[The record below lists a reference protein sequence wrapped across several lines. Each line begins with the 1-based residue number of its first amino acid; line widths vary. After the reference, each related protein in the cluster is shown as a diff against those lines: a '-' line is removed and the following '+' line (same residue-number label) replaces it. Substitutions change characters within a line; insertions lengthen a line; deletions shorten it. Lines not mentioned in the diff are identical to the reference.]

1 VRALTSDAEFS
12 QHITDRLGSL
22 PGVEAVALGGSRAQG
37 TAREDSDWDFAVYY
51 RHSFEPQALR
61 ELGWPGQVSEVGGW
75 GGGVFN
81 GGAWLQVDDRSV
93 DVHYRDLDQVEIE
106 IANAAA
112 GRVEIEPLMFHLAG
126 IPTYLLVA
134 ELAGN
139 VVLLGDLPR
148 PDFPPALR
156 AAAPPVWWGRAEM
169 TVSYARTAHAPYG
182 RLASC
187 LGLLAQGASQAA
199 HAVLAARAEWVTN
212 EKNLLRRSHLDGINA
227 IFAAATEDKAQLVT
241 VAEETL
247 AVCKAAVESA
257 IAGA

>member
-1 VRALTSDAEFS
+1 
-12 QHITDRLGSL
+12 
-22 PGVEAVALGGSRAQG
+22 
-37 TAREDSDWDFAVYY
+37 
-51 RHSFEPQALR
+51 
-61 ELGWPGQVSEVGGW
+61 
-75 GGGVFN
+75 
-81 GGAWLQVDDRSV
+81 
-93 DVHYRDLDQVEIE
+93 
-106 IANAAA
+106 
-112 GRVEIEPLMFHLAG
+112 
-126 IPTYLLVA
+126 
-134 ELAGN
+134 
-139 VVLLGDLPR
+139 
-148 PDFPPALR
+148 
-156 AAAPPVWWGRAEM
+156 M